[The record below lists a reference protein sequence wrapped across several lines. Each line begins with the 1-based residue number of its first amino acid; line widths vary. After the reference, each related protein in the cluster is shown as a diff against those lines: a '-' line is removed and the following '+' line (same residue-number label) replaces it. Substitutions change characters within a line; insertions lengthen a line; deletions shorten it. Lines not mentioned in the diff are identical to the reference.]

1 MIPTPFRGGER
12 PITGEDGGPVMQE
25 AHIDHSQMERLVE
38 RLEQS
43 PQVLK
48 KAKRQAFEAAAL
60 KLQAAVQAEI
70 GGSGKVRN
78 WQGAYVGSKGGYAAA
93 RPKAETYTKP
103 TKKWGYKYAVGY
115 VTNAINSGHSWP
127 TPSSGSRL
135 KGYRA
140 GSKSG
145 WVEGKG
151 FYEAAQ
157 ARAEL
162 VAQEVGEQIVQA
174 LIDHL
179 EG

>member
-1 MIPTPFRGGER
+1 
-12 PITGEDGGPVMQE
+12 MQE
-25 AHIDHSQMERLVE
+25 AHIDHSQLERLVE

-48 KAKRQAFEAAAL
+48 EAKRQAFQAAAPKL
-60 KLQAAVQAEI
+60 KAVVDAQI
-70 GGSGKVRN
+70 GGSGKVRS
-78 WQGAYVGSKGGYAAA
+78 WQEAHVGSKGGYAAV
-93 RPKAETYTKP
+93 RPKAKTYTKP

-127 TPSSGSRL
+127 TPSSGNRL

-157 ARAEL
+157 AKAEQ
-162 VAQEVGEQIVQA
+162 VAQEAAGQIVQA
-174 LIDHL
+174 LTDHL
-179 EG
+179 GG

>member
-1 MIPTPFRGGER
+1 
-12 PITGEDGGPVMQE
+12 MQE
-25 AHIDHSQMERLVE
+25 AHIDHSELERLVE
-38 RLEQS
+38 KLAKS
-43 PQVLK
+43 PQVIVQ
-48 KAKRQAFEAAAL
+48 AKRQAFKAAAPKL
-60 KLQAAVQAEI
+60 KAVIDAQI
-70 GGSGKVRN
+70 GGSGKVRS
-78 WQGAYVGSKGGYAAA
+78 WQGAYMGSKGGYAAV
-93 RPKAETYTKP
+93 RPKAKTYTKP

-127 TPSSGSRL
+127 TPSSGNRL
-135 KGYRA
+135 TGYRA

-157 ARAEL
+157 GQAEQ
-162 VAQEVGEQIVQA
+162 VAQEAAGQIVQA